1 LLRACGGIDPSLNR
15 HPAKFDLHGGKVSRI
30 LGIGLAVVLAIG
42 VLAAIVISF
51 TQTHGSPAAKLVVV
65 RGVIGSEKQPFFQD
79 PAVIAEFHAKGYD
92 VQVDTAGSR
101 QIATSVDLSKY
112 DFAFPAGEPAG
123 IKIQQ
128 DHHAKATY
136 VPFFTPMAIASFKT
150 IATLLKSAG
159 VVTTSN
165 GVDVFDVKAFLALV
179 AQNKRWSDIQ
189 GNTTYSAGTSILVTS
204 TDPSTSNSAAMYLSI
219 ASYVANGNNVVQ
231 DQSQAQSVLPVIAP
245 IFTRQGLTLA
255 STEAPFQDY
264 LTIGMGKDPM
274 VMIYE
279 AQFLARQ
286 AAKDGSITSDRE
298 LLYPSP
304 TVFSKHT
311 LVPLTANGDAI
322 GKLLTNDT
330 KLQSLAVKYGFRT
343 SDPTAFTK
351 YLTDRGV
358 TPPPALVNV
367 IEPPTYDN
375 LEALITGIAK
385 LQTQAK

>member
-1 LLRACGGIDPSLNR
+1 M
-15 HPAKFDLHGGKVSRI
+15 SRI

-42 VLAAIVISF
+42 VLVAIVVSF
-51 TQTHGSPAAKLVVV
+51 TQSHSTASTKLVVV
-65 RGVIGSEKQPFFQD
+65 HGVIGSEKLPFFQD
-79 PAVIAEFHAKGYD
+79 QDVINEFHAKGYD
-92 VQVDTAGSR
+92 VEVDTAGSR
-101 QIATSVDLSKY
+101 QIATTVDLSKY

-128 DHHAKATY
+128 DHHARATY
-136 VPFFTPMAIASFKT
+136 VPFFTPMAIASFKS
-150 IATLLKSAG
+150 IAELLKTAG

-165 GVDVFDVKAFLALV
+165 GVDTFDVKAFLQLV
-179 AQNKRWSDIQ
+179 AQNKRWTDIP
-189 GNTTYSAGTSILVTS
+189 GNTSYPAGKSILITS

-231 DQSQAQSVLPVIAP
+231 DQSQAQAVLPAVAP

-264 LTIGMGKDPM
+264 LSIGIGRSPM

-279 AQFLARQ
+279 AQYLARQ
-286 AAKDGSITSDRE
+286 AAKDGSITADKE
-298 LLYPSP
+298 MMYPSP

-311 LVPLTANGDAI
+311 LVPLSANGDAV
-322 GKLLTNDT
+322 GKLLTTDA

-343 SDPTAFTK
+343 NDPTAFTK

-358 TPPPALVNV
+358 TPPPQLVNV
-367 IEPPTYDN
+367 IDPPTYAN
-375 LEALITGIAK
+375 LEAMITGIAG
-385 LQTQAK
+385 LQVQAK

>member
-1 LLRACGGIDPSLNR
+1 
-15 HPAKFDLHGGKVSRI
+15 VSRI

-42 VLAAIVISF
+42 VLAAIVISYAQSHS
-51 TQTHGSPAAKLVVV
+51 TASTSVVVV

-79 PAVIAEFHAKGYD
+79 SGVIAEFRAQGYE

-101 QIATSVDLSKY
+101 QIATTVDLSKY

-128 DHHAKATY
+128 DRHARATY
-136 VPFFTPMAIASFKT
+136 VPFFTPMAIGSFKT
-150 IATLLKSAG
+150 IANLLKTAG

-165 GVDVFDVKAFLALV
+165 GADTFDVKAFLALV
-179 AQNKRWSDIQ
+179 AQNKRWTDIPN
-189 GNTTYSAGTSILVTS
+189 NTTYPAGTSILITS
-204 TDPSTSNSAAMYLSI
+204 TDPLTSNSAAMYLSI

-231 DQSQAQSVLPVIAP
+231 NQTDAQKVLPAIAP
-245 IFTRQGLTLA
+245 IFTRQGLTLS

-264 LTIGMGKDPM
+264 LSIGIGKDPM

-298 LLYPSP
+298 MMYPSP
-304 TVFSKHT
+304 GVYSKHT
-311 LVPLTANGDAI
+311 LVPLNTKGDAI
-322 GKLLTNDT
+322 GRLLTSDA

-343 SDPTAFTK
+343 SDPTAFNK

-358 TPPPALVNV
+358 TPPPQLVNV
-367 IEPPTYDN
+367 IDPPTYDN
-375 LEALITGIAK
+375 LEALINGIASLK
-385 LQTQAK
+385 GQQKGA

>member
-1 LLRACGGIDPSLNR
+1 M
-15 HPAKFDLHGGKVSRI
+15 SRI

-42 VLAAIVISF
+42 VVAAIAISYA
-51 TQTHGSPAAKLVVV
+51 QSHNSPAARLVSV

-79 PAVIAEFHAKGYD
+79 AAVIAEFHSRGYD

-136 VPFFTPMAIASFKT
+136 VPFFTPMAIASFKS
-150 IATLLKSAG
+150 IAGLLKTAG
-159 VVTTSN
+159 VVTTAN
-165 GVDVFDVKAFLALV
+165 GVDMFDVKAFLALV
-179 AQNKRWSDIQ
+179 AQNKRWTDIPN
-189 GNTTYSAGTSILVTS
+189 NTAYQAGTSILITS

-219 ASYVANGNNVVQ
+219 ASYVANGNNVIQ
-231 DQSQAQSVLPVIAP
+231 APSQAQTVLPAVAP

-264 LTIGMGKDPM
+264 LSIGIGKDPM

-286 AAKDGSITSDRE
+286 AAKDGSITADRE
-298 LLYPSP
+298 LMYPSP

-311 LVPLTANGDAI
+311 LVPLTGNGDAI
-322 GKLLTNDT
+322 GKLLTTDA

-343 SDPTAFTK
+343 SDPTAFNK

-358 TPPPALVNV
+358 TPPPQLVNV
-367 IEPPTYDN
+367 IDPPTYDN
-375 LEALITGIAK
+375 LEALIAGIAR
-385 LQTQAK
+385 LQTQVAS

>member
-1 LLRACGGIDPSLNR
+1 
-15 HPAKFDLHGGKVSRI
+15 VSRV
-30 LGIGLAVVLAIG
+30 LGIGLAVVLGIG
-42 VLAAIVISF
+42 VLAAIGVSYY
-51 TQTHGSPAAKLVVV
+51 QSHNSPAARSVTV
-65 RGVIGSEKQPFFQD
+65 RGVIGSEKLPFFQD
-79 PAVIAEFHAKGYD
+79 SAVIAEFHSRGYD

-101 QIATSVDLSKY
+101 QIATTVDLSKY

-128 DHHAKATY
+128 DHHARANY

-150 IATLLKSAG
+150 IAALLKTAG
-159 VVTTSN
+159 VVTTVN
-165 GVDVFDVKAFLALV
+165 GVDMFDVKAFLNLV
-179 AQNKRWSDIQ
+179 AQNKRWTDIA
-189 GNTTYSAGTSILVTS
+189 NNSTYPAGTSILITS
-204 TDPSTSNSAAMYLSI
+204 TDPQTSNSAAMYLSI

-231 DQSQAQSVLPVIAP
+231 SQSQAQSVLTAVAP
-245 IFTRQGLTLA
+245 IFTRQGLTLS

-264 LTIGMGKDPM
+264 LSIGIGKDPM

-286 AAKDGSITSDRE
+286 ASKDGSITADRE
-298 LLYPSP
+298 LMYPSP

-322 GKLLTNDT
+322 GKLLTTDA

-343 SDPTAFTK
+343 SDAGAFNK

-358 TPPPALVNV
+358 TPPPQLVNV
-367 IEPPTYDN
+367 IDPPTYDN